1 MPFENEQKCQFLK
14 IDMRD
19 IALDKN
25 NKIRPLEK
33 DSIQFK
39 HNGTYKKSVLISNK
53 RVLIFSA
60 KEVWLLD
67 ISDKIREIPI
77 KLDFP
82 HPDLGEIHRVIS
94 FMA

>member
-14 IDMRD
+14 IDMRN
-19 IALDKN
+19 IAYDKN
-25 NKIRPLEK
+25 NIIRPLEK

-67 ISDKIREIPI
+67 ISDKIREKPI

-82 HPDLGEIHRVIS
+82 SPDLGEIHRVIS